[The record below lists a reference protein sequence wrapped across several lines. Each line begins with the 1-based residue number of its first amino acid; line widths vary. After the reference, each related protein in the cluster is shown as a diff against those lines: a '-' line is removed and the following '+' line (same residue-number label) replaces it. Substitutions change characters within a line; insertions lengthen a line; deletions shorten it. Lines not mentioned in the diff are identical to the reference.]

1 MRFALRN
8 KSKLIQAF
16 GEDEYNRILSSLKQ
30 YALDRDD
37 PETTLHDGVKYPILN
52 VCSPGE
58 MIYQF
63 AVLGSKWDV
72 IHVAY
77 YGKTTK

>member
-8 KSKLIQAF
+8 RSKLIQAF
-16 GEDEYNRILSSLKQ
+16 GEDEYNRILSSLKL
-30 YALDRDD
+30 YALDRYE
-37 PETTLHDGVKYPILN
+37 PETTLINEVKYPILSIR
-52 VCSPGE
+52 SPGGVT
-58 MIYQF
+58 YQF
-63 AVLGSKWDV
+63 AIVGSKWDV